1 MTPRLFVV
9 LCLTVVAC
17 NSGAGTTTSRRG
29 KVGSP
34 PALPPR
40 FALGTAPSDSLVH
53 AWDIDVNPTGA
64 GLPPGSGTATQG
76 SAIFAARCASCHGP
90 HGEGVAPNPPLVGRE
105 PREGFPFGKDP
116 KYVKT
121 VGNYWPYATT
131 IFDYV
136 RRAMPQLTPGALS
149 SDELYSVVAFILA
162 ENEII
167 PRDAVIDAKTL
178 PAVKMPARDRF
189 VADDRKGGAE
199 LK

>member
-1 MTPRLFVV
+1 MTPRVLVM
-9 LCLTVVAC
+9 LCLTVIAC
-17 NSGAGTTTSRRG
+17 GGGTGAGASRRG
-29 KVGSP
+29 KVESP

-40 FALGTAPSDSLVH
+40 LALGATPSDSLVH
-53 AWDIDVNPTGA
+53 AWDIDVNPAGV
-64 GLPPGSGTATQG
+64 GLPPGSGTAAQG
-76 SAIFAARCASCHGP
+76 AVVFAARCASCHGP
-90 HGEGVAPNPPLVGRE
+90 HGEGVAPSPPLVGRE

-149 SDELYSVVAFILA
+149 SDELYDVVAFILA

-167 PRDAVIDAKTL
+167 PKDAVMDAKTL

-189 VADDRKGGAE
+189 VVDDRKGGAD

>member
-1 MTPRLFVV
+1 MRTRVV
-9 LCLTVVAC
+9 TMLCLAVVAC
-17 NSGAGTTTSRRG
+17 GDGGAHASRRG
-29 KVGSP
+29 TVKAP
-34 PALPPR
+34 AALPAR
-40 FALGTAPSDSLVH
+40 FALGSTPSDSLIH
-53 AWDIDVNPTGA
+53 AWDIDINPAGV
-64 GLPPGSGTATQG
+64 GLPPGSGTHTQG
-76 SAIFAARCASCHGP
+76 AVVFAAKCASCHGP
-90 HGEGVAPNPPLVGRE
+90 HGEGIAPAPALVGRE

-136 RRAMPQLTPGALS
+136 RRAMPQVTPGALS

-167 PRDAVIDAKTL
+167 PKDAVIDATTL

-189 VADDRKGGAE
+189 VVDDRKGGPE